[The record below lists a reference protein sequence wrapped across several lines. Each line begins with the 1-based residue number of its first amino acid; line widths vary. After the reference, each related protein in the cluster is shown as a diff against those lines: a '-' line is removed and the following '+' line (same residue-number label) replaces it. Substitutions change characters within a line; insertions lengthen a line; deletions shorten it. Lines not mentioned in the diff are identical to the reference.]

1 MATTET
7 TRTVYGAA
15 RGQKLLAGGFE
26 FVEQAQHQVDLYT
39 EQLTALDIDPDVR
52 LVEYDVVTTVK
63 EGRLRAYKEPVD
75 EPVETEQ
82 VADAAGDAV

>member
-26 FVEQAQHQVDLYT
+26 FVEQA
-39 EQLTALDIDPDVR
+39 
-52 LVEYDVVTTVK
+52 
-63 EGRLRAYKEPVD
+63 
-75 EPVETEQ
+75 
-82 VADAAGDAV
+82 